1 MKKQFQ
7 DQLKEFFQTYTL
19 KRREWQEVV
28 VHWRTQEMK
37 VDHRQRV
44 EGLMAQIEDYHNA
57 LDEMLAQETPDYV
70 RVALLFRQMKKC
82 YRELR
87 QEMKPEW
94 LQFLEAALKIG
105 IAALFIRTYI
115 FGLYQ
120 VPTGSAE
127 PNLLVGDRIFGNKM
141 AYIWSPPKRGD
152 LVIFDDTEFVYKGSI
167 FNQLWQ
173 KYVGIAVPF
182 LFDWGPANL
191 VKRVVAVPGDTIEGR
206 IEDGKPVVYRNG
218 EKLHESYVNPYPLI
232 ALEKEIGFF
241 DKDGVIGSMVPWFL
255 RTQRKQVRYTYVP
268 TKSLEEQPYY
278 EMKPA
283 EVMIDMRTQRPA
295 LTHAFTPLRNW
306 RGKQVDTFGPFVVPP
321 DKYWVQGDSRLNS
334 HDSRGWGFL
343 DKKFITGRASC
354 IIFSLDSE
362 EWLFIFGLLKNPWKF
377 FTKQVRWNRFFTGLH
392 AIPDIRSKHQVK
404 TDE

>member
-1 MKKQFQ
+1 MKKQCK
-7 DQLKEFFQTYTL
+7 DQLKEFFQKYTF
-19 KRREWQEVV
+19 KRREWQEQVV
-28 VHWRTQEMK
+28 YWKTHEIKTELRE
-37 VDHRQRV
+37 RV

-57 LDEMLAQETPDYV
+57 LGELIAQETPDFV
-70 RVALLFRQMKKC
+70 RIALLFREMKKC

-94 LQFLEAALKIG
+94 RQILESVVKIG
-105 IAALFIRTYI
+105 LAALFIRTYI

-127 PNLLVGDRIFGNKM
+127 PNLLVGDRIYGNKM

-152 LVIFDDTEFVYKGSI
+152 LVIFDDTEFVYRGSLI
-167 FNQLWQ
+167 NQLWQ

-182 LFDWGPANL
+182 LFDWGPTNV
-191 VKRVVAVPGDTIEGR
+191 VKRVIAVPGDTIEGR
-206 IEDGKPVVYRNG
+206 VEDGRPTLYRNG
-218 EKLHESYVNPYPLI
+218 KKLDEPYVNPYPLI
-232 ALEKEIGFF
+232 ALEREIGFF
-241 DKDGVIGSMVPWFL
+241 DKESAIGSMVPSIL

-268 TKSLEEQPYY
+268 TKSLDQQPYY
-278 EMKPA
+278 EMKPT
-283 EVMIDMRTQRPA
+283 EVLADPATQRPA

-306 RGKQVDTFGPFVVPP
+306 RGKVVDTFGPFVVPP
-321 DKYWVQGDSRLNS
+321 EKYWVQGDSRLNS

-362 EWLFIFGLLKNPWKF
+362 EAIFLFGILKNPWKF
-377 FTKQVRWNRFFTGLH
+377 FTQQVRWSRFFTGLH
-392 AIPDIRSKHQVK
+392 AIPDIRLKKEQPR
-404 TDE
+404 E